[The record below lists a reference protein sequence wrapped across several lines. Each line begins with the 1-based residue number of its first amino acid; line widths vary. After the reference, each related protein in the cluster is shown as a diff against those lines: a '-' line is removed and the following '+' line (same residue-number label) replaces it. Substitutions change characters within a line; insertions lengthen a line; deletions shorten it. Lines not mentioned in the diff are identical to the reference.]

1 MRSNAFLAS
10 LLIAPFIA
18 SVTPAAAAGLNGTW
32 SGSGYMEPS
41 SGKRERVRCV
51 VNYQRETPKV
61 FAVSATCASSSASAR
76 QTGEV
81 LKVRTNVYAGDFHNQ
96 QFNIRGRVRVSVSG
110 RSQTVTF
117 SSSDGGGRLTL
128 RKR

>member
-1 MRSNAFLAS
+1 MRSIAYFAPLF
-10 LLIAPFIA
+10 IAPFFA

-32 SGSGYMEPS
+32 SGSGYMEPA

-51 VNYQRETPKV
+51 VNYSRETPKV
-61 FAVSATCASSSASAR
+61 FAVSATCASGSASVR

-81 LKVRTNVYAGDFHNQ
+81 LKIRSNLYAGDFHNQ
-96 QFNIRGRVRVSVSG
+96 QFNIRGRVRVTVSG
-110 RSQTVTF
+110 RRQTVTF
-117 SSSDGGGRLTL
+117 SSDDGGGRLTL